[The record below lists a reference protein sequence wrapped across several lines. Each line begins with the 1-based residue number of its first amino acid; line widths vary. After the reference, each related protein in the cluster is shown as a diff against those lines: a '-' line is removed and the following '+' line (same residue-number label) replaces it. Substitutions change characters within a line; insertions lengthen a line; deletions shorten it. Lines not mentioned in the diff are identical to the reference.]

1 MKFWKN
7 KDTLSDMKISYDS
20 LFNGKELGV
29 NKVRSGPKE
38 KLKKDRRKGRKRR
51 RLSFIRGKRY
61 KDPPDKRCPLS
72 IHASSQDPH
81 KGTI

>member
-1 MKFWKN
+1 
-7 KDTLSDMKISYDS
+7 MKISYDS
-20 LFNGKELGV
+20 VFHGKELGV

-38 KLKKDRRKGRKRR
+38 KLREGSEKGRKRR

-61 KDPPDKRCPLS
+61 KDPPDKMCPLS
-72 IHASSQDPH
+72 IHASRQDPH